1 MTEHPPERFPV
12 WSFPG
17 DVFVKD
23 FSLLSMTEFFVFRK
37 MESCET
43 INHPLCGCASVVIQ
57 KKHLSVI
64 IELFKLLYNERK
76 GDFNGK

>member
-1 MTEHPPERFPV
+1 MNLSVIILPRIP
-12 WSFPG
+12 
-17 DVFVKD
+17 VKD

-57 KKHLSVI
+57 KNHLSVI